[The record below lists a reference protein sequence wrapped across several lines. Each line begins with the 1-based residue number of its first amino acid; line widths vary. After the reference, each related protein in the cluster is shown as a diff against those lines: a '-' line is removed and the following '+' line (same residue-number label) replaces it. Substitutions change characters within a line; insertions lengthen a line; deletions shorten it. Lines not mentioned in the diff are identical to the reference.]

1 MTDSY
6 RGRGLVLPGLL
17 LLCAASS
24 VTFVCSSDF
33 SRGSRWPQAKSGS
46 DWTRFRTLAWQR
58 PMKEELKDPYEIL
71 GVDPGSTEEEI
82 RAAYRARARVDHPD
96 ISDAE
101 DAQERWMEISQAY
114 KSLTD
119 PRLQRKQRQKSA
131 GQVSIYRGEER
142 VQDDTALREQFFQAL
157 GGMMTD
163 DQKSSLEMTLEDLK
177 KPKLSRRSEAAEIA
191 RAKANAEVL
200 RAPAGVEPEA
210 LWSLRLAA
218 RDTAGPESGTSL
230 IACGLR
236 AAARAVE
243 RKEAWVVFVCTEG
256 VPSALMQH
264 LPMLCALQQVPVA
277 VVAATTEA
285 LGSAV
290 APLWPGRRKSNVDQA
305 VAVALLRRCEERP
318 RLAELCRQLEGS
330 LPPVRLPFL
339 LPEGGAKLWRPA
351 PAAAVEAKV
360 SMHSASNHSL
370 RPSGEELA
378 VTLQELSDSIM
389 RTEEQKEE
397 PAVTAHLLKKYLK
410 KLHGFPMCIQRL
422 VHNGV
427 DLEALQ
433 ELEAAVNHGNV
444 EVVRLLLAAGMDK
457 VAMVRFLLEAGAKKN
472 ARTLDGETCLQCAS
486 CFGDLELVRLLVGF
500 GADLDLPDRAGQTAL
515 FSAAQK
521 NQVQIV
527 EFLLEAGSDPN
538 RCNICGASPLIVASL
553 AGHVKVVRLLVDA
566 GVDLDFRACFGDT
579 ALIVAS
585 AEGHVEI
592 VGSRCGCAFHLNLNV
607 LGNVADTSLLSL
619 FVQCFL
625 DFEVD
630 EDFIPMILLVVT
642 KGPSQGVL
650 EGFIHLPSAPRNAGG
665 NWRGEHTKKG
675 PGKGSGKGS
684 RKGSGEGSGRAAP
697 QPAEAAAAKDSLK
710 RKIDEGP
717 GGPALKKL
725 ELSSQPRP
733 AGGPE
738 SEESKLSSQSAP
750 AGRPQPELPSPI
762 APTGTEPKM
771 PEVSLESSPAP
782 AGGLSEPTSPPK
794 PGEQAPTI
802 SDFFDTVDEPG
813 ESV

>member
-1 MTDSY
+1 
-6 RGRGLVLPGLL
+6 
-17 LLCAASS
+17 
-24 VTFVCSSDF
+24 
-33 SRGSRWPQAKSGS
+33 
-46 DWTRFRTLAWQR
+46 
-58 PMKEELKDPYEIL
+58 
-71 GVDPGSTEEEI
+71 
-82 RAAYRARARVDHPD
+82 
-96 ISDAE
+96 
-101 DAQERWMEISQAY
+101 
-114 KSLTD
+114 D

-157 GGMMTD
+157 GMMTD

-351 PAAAVEAKV
+351 PAAAVEAK
-360 SMHSASNHSL
+360 
-370 RPSGEELA
+370 
-378 VTLQELSDSIM
+378 
-389 RTEEQKEE
+389 
-397 PAVTAHLLKKYLK
+397 
-410 KLHGFPMCIQRL
+410 
-422 VHNGV
+422 
-427 DLEALQ
+427 
-433 ELEAAVNHGNV
+433 
-444 EVVRLLLAAGMDK
+444 
-457 VAMVRFLLEAGAKKN
+457 
-472 ARTLDGETCLQCAS
+472 
-486 CFGDLELVRLLVGF
+486 
-500 GADLDLPDRAGQTAL
+500 
-515 FSAAQK
+515 
-521 NQVQIV
+521 
-527 EFLLEAGSDPN
+527 
-538 RCNICGASPLIVASL
+538 
-553 AGHVKVVRLLVDA
+553 
-566 GVDLDFRACFGDT
+566 
-579 ALIVAS
+579 
-585 AEGHVEI
+585 
-592 VGSRCGCAFHLNLNV
+592 
-607 LGNVADTSLLSL
+607 
-619 FVQCFL
+619 
-625 DFEVD
+625 
-630 EDFIPMILLVVT
+630 
-642 KGPSQGVL
+642 GPSQGVL